1 LTLPSAINEKKSQR
15 TDKCEQINM
24 LFILVSVKLN
34 DNNLC
39 SNVGSIVS
47 DTHTHTH
54 TLVNKLVYILN
65 TNNTGKA

>member
-1 LTLPSAINEKKSQR
+1 LTLPSAINEGKSQR

-24 LFILVSVKLN
+24 LFILVSVKLD

-47 DTHTHTH
+47 DTHTH